1 MLSIVKQVR
10 TLICISAIYFST
22 NLLAQNTVGPF
33 TYTPGPASGT
43 LMGIATID
51 GSPAADGDVIAA
63 FDATGNCAG
72 ANTLIM
78 SGDAYIQLPIYG
90 DDTTIR
96 RYSLERAVEE
106 FVWQKEIMKEIVKC
120 GKDPKYFFNS
130 YLKIQ
135 HPVI

>member
-33 TYTPGPASGT
+33 TYTPGPSSGT

-51 GSPAADGDVIAA
+51 GSPAADGDVVAA
-63 FDATGNCAG
+63 FDETGNCAG

-78 SGDAYIQLPIYG
+78 NAGTAYIQLPIYG
-90 DDTTIR
+90 DDTTTPQECSDSQ
-96 RYSLERAVEE
+96 YDNQPECEGNGY
-106 FVWQKEIMKEIVKC
+106 VWSGDEGMDSNEN
-120 GKDPKYFFNS
+120 F
-130 YLKIQ
+130 YLKIWD
-135 HPVI
+135 